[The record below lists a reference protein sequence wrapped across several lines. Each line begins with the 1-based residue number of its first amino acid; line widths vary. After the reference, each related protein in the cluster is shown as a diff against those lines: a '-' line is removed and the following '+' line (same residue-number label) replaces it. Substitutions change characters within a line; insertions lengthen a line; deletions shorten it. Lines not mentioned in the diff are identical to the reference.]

1 MNKKKYNQF
10 RAAVVLFMLAII
22 VISIWLQLYF
32 LAVVGVFTAAIFLMI
47 VQSQTKLA
55 IDEREQTIREKAAHT
70 TYAIFAPTVAIC
82 ALLLLIPSHGDIFPV
97 FAKGEFL
104 FIESIGMILAYL
116 TLLLVVIFSL
126 SYYWLQRK
134 FGGKSDQK

>member
-47 VQSQTKLA
+47 VLSQTKLA